1 VTLFALFMSV
11 SWRLIAATQFTAY
24 MSLLNLSYS
33 MGNNISPWLV
43 EGSDSF
49 EPIMSIRGIYLMAA
63 VIQIGIIML
72 LPFCTPWRD
81 NETNANPKIGV
92 EIGVESSAT

>member
-43 EGSDSF
+43 FESDDF
-49 EPIMSIRGIYLMAA
+49 EPLMGIRAIYLMAA
-63 VIQIGIIML
+63 VIQIGIILL

-81 NETNANPKIGV
+81 EETHMNSNKAV
-92 EIGVESSAT
+92 ERLST